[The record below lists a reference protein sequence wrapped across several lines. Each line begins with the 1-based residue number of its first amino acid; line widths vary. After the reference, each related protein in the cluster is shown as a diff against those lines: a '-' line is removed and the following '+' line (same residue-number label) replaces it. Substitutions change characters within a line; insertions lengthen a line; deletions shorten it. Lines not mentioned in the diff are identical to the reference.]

1 MSEFEKINA
10 SAKVQMS
17 ERRKIA
23 LKRTIVV
30 MSKVLLALAALFGLT
45 AIGFISKTFLAI
57 LIVSTLCVGAFN
69 AGYIYRDIKF

>member
-10 SAKVQMS
+10 KVKVQMS

-23 LKRTIVV
+23 LKRTIAVL
-30 MSKVLLALAALFGLT
+30 SKVLLTLAALFGLT
-45 AIGFISKTFLAI
+45 AVGFISKTFLAI